1 MTNQAIND
9 NNDDDNDNNNN
20 NRASINYLNKFF
32 SSCVLIMQKQFNNS
46 LGKTSL
52 TE

>member
-9 NNDDDNDNNNN
+9 NNDDNDNNNN
-20 NRASINYLNKFF
+20 RTSINNYLNKFF
-32 SSCVLIMQKQFNNS
+32 ISCILIMKKQFNNS
-46 LGKTSL
+46 LGKNSL